1 MRCIFILIVR
11 LFYVRID
18 ERSKFA
24 TAAVA
29 GACRRPRIDIGE
41 RDRNAAVTVVMRAVV
56 VTRGKWFIIMY
67 THARYAR
74 GYPFS
79 IF

>member
-1 MRCIFILIVR
+1 MRICVAYFFLSLR

-24 TAAVA
+24 TATAA
-29 GACRRPRIDIGE
+29 GACRQPLDIGE

-56 VTRGKWFIIMY
+56 LTAVSGLL
-67 THARYAR
+67 
-74 GYPFS
+74 
-79 IF
+79 

>member
-1 MRCIFILIVR
+1 MRICVVYLFLSLR

-29 GACRRPRIDIGE
+29 GACRQPRIDIGE

-56 VTRGKWFIIMY
+56 VTAVSGLL
-67 THARYAR
+67 
-74 GYPFS
+74 
-79 IF
+79 